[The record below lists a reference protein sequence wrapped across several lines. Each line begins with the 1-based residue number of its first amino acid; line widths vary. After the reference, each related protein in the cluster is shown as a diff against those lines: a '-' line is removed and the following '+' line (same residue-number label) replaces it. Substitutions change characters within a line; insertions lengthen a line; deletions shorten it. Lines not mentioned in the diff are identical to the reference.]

1 MHGVTV
7 RATLARC
14 ERLASGVLT
23 PAEIALPP
31 ESDCA
36 GPGFLV
42 ARRAALWLATPPPAE
57 VAPPAAFAALADGD
71 DVHHPAALH
80 CRVVVARADAD
91 AHQSDADARHLGE
104 LHCRVVVYHQDAL
117 HHQDSG
123 DQLKAVQVECLG
135 LQEAHQNHRGAA
147 AECSETPDA
156 YRGVQADHPEFQ
168 DDHQDHS
175 DAPAERS
182 GLQVAHQD
190 APAEHSEFQDD
201 RQACQDAPAE
211 HSEFQDDRQDCQDAP
226 AYRWGVQADYPGDPV
241 SRAPVACPPGDAAV
255 SKWVAGDAR
264 LAE

>member
-1 MHGVTV
+1 SPSSSKSLIV
-7 RATLARC
+7 
-14 ERLASGVLT
+14 
-23 PAEIALPP
+23 P
-31 ESDCA
+31 CA
-36 GPGFLV
+36 DIGG
-42 ARRAALWLATPPPAE
+42 ATPTA
-57 VAPPAAFAALADGD
+57 
-71 DVHHPAALH
+71 
-80 CRVVVARADAD
+80 
-91 AHQSDADARHLGE
+91 SARHDYIAFIIVSRGLTRTRTSLMPMPATWASCIAGS
-104 LHCRVVVYHQDAL
+104 LWYHQDAL

-226 AYRWGVQADYPGDPV
+226 AYRWGVQADY
-241 SRAPVACPPGDAAV
+241 
-255 SKWVAGDAR
+255 
-264 LAE
+264 

>member
-123 DQLKAVQVECLG
+123 DQLKAVQVETPSWTYAPCNRT
-135 LQEAHQNHRGAA
+135 QAA
-147 AECSETPDA
+147 FSGQWNRTP
-156 YRGVQADHPEFQ
+156 R
-168 DDHQDHS
+168 
-175 DAPAERS
+175 
-182 GLQVAHQD
+182 
-190 APAEHSEFQDD
+190 
-201 RQACQDAPAE
+201 
-211 HSEFQDDRQDCQDAP
+211 
-226 AYRWGVQADYPGDPV
+226 
-241 SRAPVACPPGDAAV
+241 
-255 SKWVAGDAR
+255 
-264 LAE
+264 

>member
-42 ARRAALWLATPPPAE
+42 ARRATLWLATPPPAE

-71 DVHHPAALH
+71 DVHHPAA
-80 CRVVVARADAD
+80 
-91 AHQSDADARHLGE
+91 

-147 AECSETPDA
+147 
-156 YRGVQADHPEFQ
+156 
-168 DDHQDHS
+168 
-175 DAPAERS
+175 
-182 GLQVAHQD
+182 
-190 APAEHSEFQDD
+190 
-201 RQACQDAPAE
+201 
-211 HSEFQDDRQDCQDAP
+211 
-226 AYRWGVQADYPGDPV
+226 
-241 SRAPVACPPGDAAV
+241 
-255 SKWVAGDAR
+255 
-264 LAE
+264 